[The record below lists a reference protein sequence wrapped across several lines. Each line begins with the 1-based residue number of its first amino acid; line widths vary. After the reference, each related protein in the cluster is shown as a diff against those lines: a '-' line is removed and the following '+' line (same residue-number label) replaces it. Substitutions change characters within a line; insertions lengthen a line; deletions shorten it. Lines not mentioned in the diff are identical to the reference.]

1 MNRDQKKTLERA
13 YRKFGKSKSEAKKL
27 SQQMYDIDK
36 IRLEGTGDRTP
47 PQKFQEDDKFM
58 LDVKLIKSRKNYD
71 RMNDAYKQFVADNE
85 GKILTAH
92 VERGNLI
99 SAKEEPK
106 WLFWSGDLIKPKE
119 ESEEPTTDEVE

>member
-119 ESEEPTTDEVE
+119 ESEEPTADEIE

>member
-36 IRLEGTGDRTP
+36 LRLNGVGDKTP
-47 PQKFQEDDKFM
+47 PQKFQEDDKFL
-58 LDVKLIKSRKNYD
+58 LDIKLIKSRKNYE
-71 RMNDAYKQFVADNE
+71 RMSDAYKEFVADND

-92 VERGNLI
+92 VERGGLI

-106 WLFWSGDLIKPKE
+106 WLFWSGDLIKPN
-119 ESEEPTTDEVE
+119 EEPKVENNV

>member
-85 GKILTAH
+85 GKILTVH

-119 ESEEPTTDEVE
+119 ESEEPTADEVE

>member
-36 IRLEGTGDRTP
+36 IRLAGTGDKTP

-58 LDVKLIKSRKNYD
+58 LDIELIKSRKNYE
-71 RMNDAYKQFVADNE
+71 RMNDAYKQFVADND

-92 VERGNLI
+92 VEHGGLI
-99 SAKEEPK
+99 SAKEEPR
-106 WLFWSGDLIKPKE
+106 WLFWSGDLIKLKGNP
-119 ESEEPTTDEVE
+119 EVANNV

>member
-1 MNRDQKKTLERA
+1 MNREQKKTLERA

-36 IRLEGTGDRTP
+36 IRLAGTGDKTL

-58 LDVKLIKSRKNYD
+58 LDIKRIKSRKNYE
-71 RMNDAYKQFVADNE
+71 RMNDAYKQFVADND

-92 VERGNLI
+92 VEHGGLI
-99 SAKEEPK
+99 SAKEEPR
-106 WLFWSGDLIKPKE
+106 WLFWSGDLIKLKE
-119 ESEEPTTDEVE
+119 NPEVANNA

>member
-119 ESEEPTTDEVE
+119 ESEEPTADEVE